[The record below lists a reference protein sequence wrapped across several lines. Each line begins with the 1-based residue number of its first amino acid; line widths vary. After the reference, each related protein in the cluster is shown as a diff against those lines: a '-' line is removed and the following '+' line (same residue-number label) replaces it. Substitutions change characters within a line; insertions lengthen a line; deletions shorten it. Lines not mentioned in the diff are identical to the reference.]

1 MAGRARKRSRA
12 PRLPRSL
19 RRCSTWVA
27 VMETAGRRIAV
38 AGAEMAATATRPG
51 AAVGYEEEAA
61 ASATEAAM
69 GLGEAAMGEAA
80 ATGRWGAGLVEGAA
94 TAGKAAGSASCR

>member
-1 MAGRARKRSRA
+1 M
-12 PRLPRSL
+12 
-19 RRCSTWVA
+19 
-27 VMETAGRRIAV
+27 

-61 ASATEAAM
+61 ASATEQAAM

-80 ATGRWGAGLVEGAA
+80 ATGRWGAGMVEGAA
-94 TAGKAAGSASCR
+94 TAGKAAGSASCRQGSDSRMPNLSA